1 MKRLVLVKFFKGYIF
16 REPFLGNRFLGGREL
31 LKLLVCIDLRM
42 LKFLCSWKITFTS
55 KSNLNNGQRFSEA
68 KINQSFIITFSEN
81 FVYLRVRLLLSNL
94 FYSGILWVGGLD
106 ILFANFPKVLCCIG
120 IFLTVFLLV
129 EEVILLDNI
138 TRTIHYGIKKIQV
151 LFT

>member
-94 FYSGILWVGGLD
+94 FYHGLL
-106 ILFANFPKVLCCIG
+106 LF
-120 IFLTVFLLV
+120 FLLTFPRFCAAFV
-129 EEVILLDNI
+129 LQCIFNSVSFDRRSYF
-138 TRTIHYGIKKIQV
+138 TRLYNKNNTLWH
-151 LFT
+151 